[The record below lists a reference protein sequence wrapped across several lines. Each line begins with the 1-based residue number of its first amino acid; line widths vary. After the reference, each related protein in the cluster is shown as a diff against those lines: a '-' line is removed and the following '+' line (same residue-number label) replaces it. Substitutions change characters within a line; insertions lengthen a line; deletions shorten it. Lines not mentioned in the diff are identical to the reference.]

1 MTVREVVVQV
11 ITDLGNISVPV
22 AQMQNIGIPIAQA
35 VQNLDAVVRAWD
47 EEEKKEKEQEENAD
61 EPEMS
66 LDLVPADEV
75 PEEDKAIVKM
85 VNRAWRPGGK

>member
-1 MTVREVVVQV
+1 MTVREAVVQV

-22 AQMQNIGIPIAQA
+22 AQMQTIGIPIAQA
-35 VQNLDAVVRAWD
+35 VQNLGAVVRAWD
-47 EEEKKEKEQEENAD
+47 EEEKKGKAQEENED

-75 PEEDKAIVKM
+75 PEEVR
-85 VNRAWRPGGK
+85 NNG